1 MITLVK
7 NERGAA
13 MTEAVVV
20 IPFFLI
26 IWMSLI
32 FLHHMYK
39 GRLEAQ
45 TVSMSA
51 ALKNSYGGCKGTLTS
66 DESSE
71 RLSPEANGWVQ
82 RIANEQP
89 LGWTLTHGTC
99 TKTVSGIPA
108 LFHGPERQVR
118 AKQHV
123 MCNMRPKKG
132 IIDLVFGMVKSVV
145 GIE

>member
-1 MITLVK
+1 MITLIR

-51 ALKNSYGGCKGTLTS
+51 ALENSYGGCKGNPTS

-71 RLSPEANGWVQ
+71 RLSPEANSWIQ

-108 LFHGPERQVR
+108 LFRGPERQVK
-118 AKQHV
+118 AEQHI
-123 MCNMRPKKG
+123 MCNMKPKKS
-132 IIDLVFGMVKSVV
+132 ILQLVYDLVIAMASKG
-145 GIE
+145 